1 MEYLQRVADAE
12 LKRRLAAMGAVL
24 IKGPKWCGKSTT
36 AAQQAKSV
44 IWLQDPDKREEYMA
58 TGFTTPSVLLRG
70 ENPRLI
76 DEWQDI
82 PLVWD
87 AVRMEVDRRS
97 KPGQFILTGSNAVDQ
112 SKIMHTG
119 TGRISRMTMLPMS
132 LWESKESTGE
142 VSLKSLFDNPNQDVE
157 GISKMSVMDII
168 FAACRGGWPATVHA
182 ASDEDKLLTAKDY
195 VDSIC
200 ETDISNVD
208 KVERN
213 PKLARRIL
221 RSYARNISTYALTS
235 SILADVIADDNI
247 ACSRKT
253 LDDYI
258 TALEKLFVIQDLDAW
273 CPAIRSKTA
282 IRSTPKRCFCDPSV
296 AVASLDLTPEALQMQ
311 LKTFGFIFE
320 QLCIRDLR
328 AYTQNI
334 YSSHLSYYHD
344 RYGLEA
350 DVVLNLGG
358 ERYALIECKLG
369 SHEIDDGAEHLLE
382 LKRLIIEHNQKEK
395 QMPIREPDVL
405 MILTGGQYAY
415 RRLDG
420 VFVVP
425 IGCLKP

>member
-142 VSLKSLFDNPNQDVE
+142 VSLKSLFDNPNQDIE

-350 DVVLNLGG
+350 DVVLHLGD

-382 LKRLIIEHNQKEK
+382 LKRLIVEHNQKEK

-415 RRLDG
+415 RRPDG
-420 VFVVP
+420 VYVVP